1 MTTRRSLIKTAAWVA
16 PTALVSVAAPAIA
29 ASNLRKAL
37 KFTNTTATEGS
48 KPNVIYTNLKVMTGQ
63 GESVP
68 GLVVVVSIDN
78 DRRTTDHSLSP
89 WGTTDIIQHEF
100 RGIKKGDKVKVTFYA
115 SAPGV
120 EPIES
125 TVYVNTP
132 TWWN

>member
-16 PTALVSVAAPAIA
+16 PTALVSVAAPAVA

-37 KFTNTTATEGS
+37 EFTNTTATVGT
-48 KPNVIYTNLKVMTGQ
+48 KPNVIYTNLKVMTRQ
-63 GESVP
+63 GEAVP
-68 GLVVVVSIDN
+68 GLSVVVSIGD
-78 DRRTTDHSLSP
+78 DRRSTDHNLSP
-89 WGTTDIIQHEF
+89 WGVTDIIQHEF
-100 RGIKKGDKVKVTFYA
+100 EGIQKGDKAKVTFYA

-132 TWWN
+132 SWWN

>member
-1 MTTRRSLIKTAAWVA
+1 MTTRRSLIKTAAWAA

-29 ASNLRKAL
+29 ASTLRKAL
-37 KFTNTTATEGS
+37 EFTNTTATEGADS
-48 KPNVIYTNLKVMTGQ
+48 NVIYTNLKVMTRE

-68 GLVVVVSIDN
+68 GLVVVVSIGN

-89 WGTTDIIQHEF
+89 WGVTDIIQHEF
-100 RGIKKGDKVKVTFYA
+100 SGVKKGDRVKVTFHA

-120 EPIES
+120 EPIEA

-132 TWWN
+132 SWWD